1 MPFVNGKD
9 TSSHRSRESRREFFR
24 ACRKGFDGVS
34 QACKPCRT
42 LNNKLDKRSISM
54 EEQVLKAMKEA
65 GKPVRPGDIAKVL
78 GVDSKEVSKACA
90 ELKKAGKIYS
100 PKRCYYE
107 PVAE

>member
-1 MPFVNGKD
+1 MSKGTAPDVYTGDCVALRAAQKG
-9 TSSHRSRESRREFFR
+9 SSQY
-24 ACRKGFDGVS
+24 A
-34 QACKPCRT
+34 
-42 LNNKLDKRSISM
+42 LNVIQPHYKEIIM

>member
-1 MPFVNGKD
+1 MTRILLTK
-9 TSSHRSRESRREFFR
+9 EF
-24 ACRKGFDGVS
+24 
-34 QACKPCRT
+34 
-42 LNNKLDKRSISM
+42 IM

-90 ELKKAGKIYS
+90 ELKKAGKIHS

>member
-1 MPFVNGKD
+1 MIVPRQKTEADRHGPVFRHNH
-9 TSSHRSRESRREFFR
+9 SSHYKDKEIIRE
-24 ACRKGFDGVS
+24 D
-34 QACKPCRT
+34 
-42 LNNKLDKRSISM
+42 
-54 EEQVLKAMKEA
+54 QVLKAMKEA

-107 PVAE
+107 PVKEA

>member
-1 MPFVNGKD
+1 
-9 TSSHRSRESRREFFR
+9 
-24 ACRKGFDGVS
+24 
-34 QACKPCRT
+34 
-42 LNNKLDKRSISM
+42 M

-107 PVAE
+107 PVANNAACDAQNRLRPVFCIQRPFPVSPMRAAAREAQRAIVFSL